1 MLYDTHSQHR
11 GVSMTK
17 KIVCEQM
24 LLEIQKAIRPS
35 TQAKRRGA
43 MRAVL
48 GRIADSSECVGLTH
62 HTLIEIIADSPM
74 VGSKDKQ
81 IKIRPAFSALRDCL
95 SYATVMAMLYE
106 TFKSYHPPS
115 TPKGTVTFDLKEA
128 WEGVM
133 GDFSNAVI
141 LPSACG
147 VVSPRGKTGF
157 VIGYNKSWLMP
168 KKGTSMKPSY
178 DMASLLRYRAEK
190 QRQWLLAQTIHCG
203 FLEGER
209 LDVKEDGDEALVA
222 VPLSTGL
229 DIVTGYLATKWADD
243 VTILAS
249 ASDDGG
255 AMEVWKSAV
264 LRCGIVENWDD
275 TTISAVMTA
284 IFAREKAKPTVLS
297 EVPLSTEADVK
308 SALARIHGDA
318 GTLEDAEA
326 KAGAPKFNIEGPLKS
341 SLEGLL
347 DAATGGTLKDM
358 ASLQK
363 MLNEGVEAKDKAKKL
378 EEQVAKAVRPASTRV
393 VAKPG
398 EELPDG
404 DVKYDKAY
412 NVLGMRKRGS
422 MDFDVPVFEW
432 KTPHPMVP
440 EIDPNYIFRPEPTL
454 KALIGLVKG
463 INTYAVGHTGTGKT
477 TLFLQLASRMNWP
490 VIRINFD
497 SEITRLDLI
506 GRDILKA
513 DSATGVTV
521 SEFVEGVLPTAIA
534 GPFILLC
541 DEVDR
546 VRPEVSYVFQRVLED
561 QGIMLNE
568 DGGRLVSPHDWHRVV
583 ATANTVGQGDEF
595 GLYQGA
601 RHQSQAF
608 LDRFTNW
615 IEIGYLGKKDETK
628 LLKSKAPGIDDSGTE
643 AIMNYVAEHRS
654 AFVNAEILQP
664 ISARAIEQLG
674 MQYVSYRSLL
684 PDSAKAL
691 KMAFD
696 SVVLVRG
703 SATDRAVMTGLLDRV
718 TKGESE

>member
-1 MLYDTHSQHR
+1 
-11 GVSMTK
+11 MTK

-62 HTLIEIIADSPM
+62 HTLSEIIAQSPM

-157 VIGYNKSWLMP
+157 VIGYNKRWLMP
-168 KKGTSMKPSY
+168 VGAYSDGFNLKHS
-178 DMASLLRYRAEK
+178 AEK
-190 QRQWLLAQTIHCG
+190 QRQWFLAQTIHCG

-264 LRCGIVENWDD
+264 SRCGIVENWDD

>member
-48 GRIADSSECVGLTH
+48 GRIADSSECVGFTR

-106 TFKSYHPPS
+106 TFKYLR
-115 TPKGTVTFDLKEA
+115 TRETLLGLDLKEA

-147 VVSPRGKTGF
+147 VVSPKSKTGF
-157 VIGYNKSWLMP
+157 MIGYNKRWLMP
-168 KKGTSMKPSY
+168 KIEGSTY
-178 DMASLLRYRAEK
+178 GEMASLVKHRAEK
-190 QRQWLLAQTIHCG
+190 QRQWFLAQTIPCG
-203 FLEGER
+203 FLEGGL

-229 DIVTGYLATKWADD
+229 DIVTGYLATKWGDD

-264 LRCGIVENWDD
+264 SRCGIVENWDD

-378 EEQVAKAVRPASTRV
+378 EEQVARAVRPASTRV

-440 EIDPNYIFRPEPTL
+440 EIDPDYIFRPEPTL

>member
-62 HTLIEIIADSPM
+62 HTLSEIIAQSPM

-157 VIGYNKSWLMP
+157 VIGYNKRWLMP
-168 KKGTSMKPSY
+168 VGAYSDGFNLKHS
-178 DMASLLRYRAEK
+178 AEK
-190 QRQWLLAQTIHCG
+190 QRQWFLAQTIHCG

-264 LRCGIVENWDD
+264 SRCGIVENWDD

>member
-1 MLYDTHSQHR
+1 
-11 GVSMTK
+11 MTK

-48 GRIADSSECVGLTH
+48 GRIADSSECAGLTR

-106 TFKSYHPPS
+106 TFKYLR
-115 TPKGTVTFDLKEA
+115 TRETLLGLDLKEA

-133 GDFSNAVI
+133 GDFSQAVI
-141 LPSACG
+141 LPSAHG
-147 VVSPRGKTGF
+147 VVSPKSKTGF
-157 VIGYNKSWLMP
+157 IIGYNKSWLMP
-168 KKGTSMKPSY
+168 KIEGSTY
-178 DMASLLRYRAEK
+178 GEMASLVKHRAEK
-190 QRQWLLAQTIHCG
+190 QRQWFLAQTIPCG
-203 FLEGER
+203 FLEGGL

-229 DIVTGYLATKWADD
+229 DIVTGYLATKWGDD

-264 LRCGIVENWDD
+264 SRCGIVENWDD

-378 EEQVAKAVRPASTRV
+378 EEQVARAVRPASTRV

-440 EIDPNYIFRPEPTL
+440 EIDPDYIFRPEPTL

>member
-1 MLYDTHSQHR
+1 
-11 GVSMTK
+11 
-17 KIVCEQM
+17 
-24 LLEIQKAIRPS
+24 
-35 TQAKRRGA
+35 
-43 MRAVL
+43 
-48 GRIADSSECVGLTH
+48 
-62 HTLIEIIADSPM
+62 
-74 VGSKDKQ
+74 
-81 IKIRPAFSALRDCL
+81 
-95 SYATVMAMLYE
+95 
-106 TFKSYHPPS
+106 
-115 TPKGTVTFDLKEA
+115 
-128 WEGVM
+128 
-133 GDFSNAVI
+133 
-141 LPSACG
+141 
-147 VVSPRGKTGF
+147 
-157 VIGYNKSWLMP
+157 
-168 KKGTSMKPSY
+168 
-178 DMASLLRYRAEK
+178 
-190 QRQWLLAQTIHCG
+190 
-203 FLEGER
+203 
-209 LDVKEDGDEALVA
+209 
-222 VPLSTGL
+222 
-229 DIVTGYLATKWADD
+229 
-243 VTILAS
+243 
-249 ASDDGG
+249 
-255 AMEVWKSAV
+255 
-264 LRCGIVENWDD
+264 
-275 TTISAVMTA
+275 
-284 IFAREKAKPTVLS
+284 
-297 EVPLSTEADVK
+297 
-308 SALARIHGDA
+308 
-318 GTLEDAEA
+318 
-326 KAGAPKFNIEGPLKS
+326 
-341 SLEGLL
+341 
-347 DAATGGTLKDM
+347 
-358 ASLQK
+358 LQK

-440 EIDPNYIFRPEPTL
+440 EIDPDYIFRPEPTL

>member
-1 MLYDTHSQHR
+1 
-11 GVSMTK
+11 MTK

-62 HTLIEIIADSPM
+62 HTLSEIIAQSPM

-147 VVSPRGKTGF
+147 VVSPKSKTGF

-264 LRCGIVENWDD
+264 SRCGIVENWDD

-297 EVPLSTEADVK
+297 EVPVGTEAVV

>member
-1 MLYDTHSQHR
+1 
-11 GVSMTK
+11 MTK
-17 KIVCEQM
+17 KIICEQM

-35 TQAKRRGA
+35 TQAKRRSA

-48 GRIADSSECVGLTH
+48 GRIADSAGCVGLTR

-74 VGSKDKQ
+74 VGSKDNQ

-106 TFKSYHPPS
+106 TFKSYPGSRTHDLATCTHPMNPDEW
-115 TPKGTVTFDLKEA
+115 GFDLKEA
-128 WEGVM
+128 WKGVM
-133 GDFSNAVI
+133 GDFSQAVI

-157 VIGYNKSWLMP
+157 IIGYNKRWL
-168 KKGTSMKPSY
+168 KTQTVKH
-178 DMASLLRYRAEK
+178 RAEK
-190 QRQWLLAQTIHCG
+190 QRQWLLAQRIPCG
-203 FLEGER
+203 FLDREI
-209 LDVKEDGDEALVA
+209 LVKEDGDEALVA

-243 VTILAS
+243 GTIFGEVRS
-249 ASDDGG
+249 HDDGG

-264 LRCGIVENWDD
+264 SHCGIVENWDD

-284 IFAREKAKPTVLS
+284 IFAREKAKPTVMS

-378 EEQVAKAVRPASTRV
+378 EEQVARAVRPASTRV

-440 EIDPNYIFRPEPTL
+440 EIDPDYIFRPEPTL

-615 IEIGYLGKKDETK
+615 IEMGYLGKKDETK